1 MREKDLKINLLLEVD
16 VNDIGYYDPS
26 DDNYSIQKLH
36 DTRRPKITLR
46 HLNKLKKMR
55 SAKTLENLV
64 RRDLLAMM
72 YGPPPAESGE
82 MGGFPGM

>member
-1 MREKDLKINLLLEVD
+1 MRIFEFDTTNV
-16 VNDIGYYDPS
+16 GYYDPA
-26 DDNYSIQKLH
+26 DDNYSVQKLH
-36 DTRRPKITLR
+36 STRKPVITLR

-82 MGGFPGM
+82 MGGFSGM